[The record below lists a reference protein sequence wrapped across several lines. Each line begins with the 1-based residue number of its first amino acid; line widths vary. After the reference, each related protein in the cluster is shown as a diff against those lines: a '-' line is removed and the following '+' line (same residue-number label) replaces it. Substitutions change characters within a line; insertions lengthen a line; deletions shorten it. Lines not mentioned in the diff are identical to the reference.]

1 MCDGDKLL
9 VIRDR
14 LLTKVAKRNMQGIVP
29 LFYDMKKAKPRIINN
44 DVFYE
49 SMVLAYT
56 SGNIGPPSNL
66 ITIVHNNNESDR
78 EEALKVVKWLTM
90 EVNFTID
97 GSKTLYFIKRPKE
110 ADKIIKRHT
119 KGKAPNFFQYAKDKE
134 VHQVEPSNQST
145 MNRIVT
151 KIPDPKIKFSKTISK
166 FDYRMLMNLNCDF
179 SILSNNPVIKS
190 YDYWNA
196 RQYLFNIE
204 EDKHQ
209 KQEDIYMYQ
218 QIRQKIITDCKDKS
232 LDYIVNT
239 LVAYLYTV
247 RQSSQKKTLWA
258 SFGDIIVINLQNNLK
273 NNDKIC
279 PICGKRFQLKKNNQN
294 YCSESCYNV
303 ARKERIVARR
313 NNSSM

>member
-9 VIRDR
+9 VIKDR

-119 KGKAPNFFQYAKDKE
+119 KGKVPNFFQYAKDKLPY
-134 VHQVEPSNQST
+134 QVEPPNNST
-145 MNRIVT
+145 MNCIAA
-151 KIPDPKIKFSKTISK
+151 KIPDSKIKFSKSISK
-166 FDYRMLMNLNCDF
+166 FDYRMLMNLDCDF
-179 SILSNNPVIKS
+179 SISPDSPVVKA

-196 RQYLFNIE
+196 RQNLFNEEDENQKDQDLYKYKQIRSKIIE
-204 EDKHQ
+204 ESNRD
-209 KQEDIYMYQ
+209 
-218 QIRQKIITDCKDKS
+218 

-239 LVAYLYTV
+239 LVAVLYTS
-247 RQSSQKKTLWA
+247 RRASAKKTLWVC
-258 SFGDIIVINLQNNLK
+258 FGDVMLANLK
-273 NNDKIC
+273 RNLEGKGKVC
-279 PICGKRFQLKKNNQN
+279 QICGRRFIPNKFRPGSVC
-294 YCSESCYNV
+294 CSSECIQELDRIQ
-303 ARKERIVARR
+303 AKERKVR
-313 NNSSM
+313 

>member
-1 MCDGDKLL
+1 
-9 VIRDR
+9 
-14 LLTKVAKRNMQGIVP
+14 
-29 LFYDMKKAKPRIINN
+29 
-44 DVFYE
+44 
-49 SMVLAYT
+49 
-56 SGNIGPPSNL
+56 
-66 ITIVHNNNESDR
+66 
-78 EEALKVVKWLTM
+78 
-90 EVNFTID
+90 
-97 GSKTLYFIKRPKE
+97 
-110 ADKIIKRHT
+110 
-119 KGKAPNFFQYAKDKE
+119 
-134 VHQVEPSNQST
+134 
-145 MNRIVT
+145 MNRIAS
-151 KIPDPKIKFSKTISK
+151 KIPDPKIKFSKSINK
-166 FDYRMLMNLNCDF
+166 FDYRMLMNLDCNF
-179 SILSNNPVIKS
+179 SISSDNLVVKA

-218 QIRQKIITDCKDKS
+218 QIRQKIVTDCKDKS

-294 YCSESCYNV
+294 YCSENCYNV

-313 NNSSM
+313 NNSLM